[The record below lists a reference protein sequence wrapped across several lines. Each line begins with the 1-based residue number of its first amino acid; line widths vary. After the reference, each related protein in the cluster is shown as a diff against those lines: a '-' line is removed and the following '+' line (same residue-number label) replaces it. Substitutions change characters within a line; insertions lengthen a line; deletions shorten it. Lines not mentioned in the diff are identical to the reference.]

1 MCLTKMLLKLFADSN
16 NTFLFIILLKKQ
28 LMDPLGVIVPASISK
43 KSLFGIITNKK
54 RTRLYGATF
63 WTLPMKFVMSEP

>member
-1 MCLTKMLLKLFADSN
+1 MCLTKMLLKLFVDSN
-16 NTFLFIILLKKQ
+16 NTLLFIILLKKQ
-28 LMDPLGVIVPASISK
+28 LMDLLGVFVPASISK

-54 RTRLYGATF
+54 TTRLYGATF